1 MFTFKLQSVL
11 NHRKRQEEEK
21 QRELAV
27 VNQEIQS
34 IHGALDALVAGR
46 DENALRFTEV
56 ALTTRD
62 VRPLK
67 LYEDFLEGRDIDI
80 DLKRKEL
87 EEAMKRLRAKQE
99 ELQEYLKRRKVLE
112 VYRDRLQ
119 ENYANEERRRERVF
133 LDETA
138 TNMWFREAR

>member
-27 VNQEIQS
+27 INQEIQS

-62 VRPLK
+62 VRLLK

-80 DLKRKEL
+80 GLKRKEL

-99 ELQEYLKRRKVLE
+99 ELQEYLKRRKALE